1 MGNGAAGL
9 PWLSSGTRKQESP
22 GTETGDLNRAAR
34 RSPPGRRRSIAA
46 LALLLGALILWLA
59 LPRLVAATLLAMRD
73 PIVERTDDGEQ
84 VSDAELLSLIASRE
98 LALSWVEDRETHAE
112 RATAL
117 AKLAFQQAPETA
129 AQSARLKQAV
139 DALRAALALAPADPR
154 GWTQLAYLLVLLE
167 GDTSRRAAQALLVS
181 IRTGAF
187 LAPDFLNRRL
197 FWSLAHWS
205 FYDDEERR
213 QIGDQIRLVWRI
225 TPGELTE
232 LAREMP
238 DFFAPIAAA
247 LDEEARE
254 QFLSAT
260 DATSI
265 ALPPPSSARFVTLRR
280 LCSTGSDSFRASASA
295 QCVAHRGDYRLS
307 TGSQPMKYPLPLSF
321 SRSSS
326 ALISDHCSSFVVD
339 CSGL

>member
-1 MGNGAAGL
+1 LPATEIAKLDDAA
-9 PWLSSGTRKQESP
+9 SP
-22 GTETGDLNRAAR
+22 SL
-34 RSPPGRRRSIAA
+34 PGRLGLMAG
-46 LALLLGALILWLA
+46 LALLLGVLILWLA
-59 LPRLVAATLLAMRD
+59 LPRVVASTLLAMRD
-73 PIVERTDDGEQ
+73 PVVERTDEGEQ

-98 LALSWVEDRETHAE
+98 LAAGWVEDRETHAE

-117 AKLAFQQAPETA
+117 AKLAFQEAPESA
-129 AQSARLKQAV
+129 AQSATLKQAV
-139 DALRAALALAPADPR
+139 AALRAALALAPADPR
-154 GWTQLAYLLVLLE
+154 GWMQLAYLLVLLE

-205 FYDDEERR
+205 FYDDQERR
-213 QIGDQIRLVWRI
+213 QIGNQIRLVWRI
-225 TPGELTE
+225 TPAELTE
-232 LAREMP
+232 LAREIP

-247 LDEEARE
+247 LEQEARE

-265 ALPPPSSARFVTLRR
+265 ALPPRFSGRFVTRR
-280 LCSTGSDSFRASASA
+280 LCSTGSSSFRPSASA
-295 QCVAHRGDYRLS
+295 QCFAHPVDYRLS
-307 TGSQPMKYPLPLSF
+307 TSSQPMKYPPPLSF
-321 SRSSS
+321 LPTSS
-326 ALISDHCSSFVVD
+326 AMTSDQCSRFVAD

>member
-1 MGNGAAGL
+1 MGSGAAG
-9 PWLSSGTRKQESP
+9 SSALRGIRRGRELP
-22 GTETGDLNRAAR
+22 GTQLGDLDRSAS
-34 RSPPGRRRSIAA
+34 RSPPGRRRSLAG

-73 PIVERTDDGEQ
+73 PVVERADDGEQ
-84 VSDAELLSLIASRE
+84 ISDAELLSLIASRE
-98 LALSWVEDRETHAE
+98 LALGWVEDRETHAE

-154 GWTQLAYLLVLLE
+154 GWMQLAYLLVLLE

-205 FYDDEERR
+205 FYGDEERR

-232 LAREMP
+232 LAREIP

-247 LDEEARE
+247 LEEEARE
-254 QFLSAT
+254 QLLSAT

-265 ALPPPSSARFVTLRR
+265 ALPLPSSARFVTTRR
-280 LCSTGSDSFRASASA
+280 LCSTGSGSFRAAASV
-295 QCVAHRGDYRLS
+295 QCVAHRS
-307 TGSQPMKYPLPLSF
+307 TTA
-321 SRSSS
+321 SRQ
-326 ALISDHCSSFVVD
+326 VPNP
-339 CSGL
+339 

>member
-1 MGNGAAGL
+1 
-9 PWLSSGTRKQESP
+9 
-22 GTETGDLNRAAR
+22 
-34 RSPPGRRRSIAA
+34 
-46 LALLLGALILWLA
+46 
-59 LPRLVAATLLAMRD
+59 MRD
-73 PIVERTDDGEQ
+73 PVVERTDEGEQ

-98 LALSWVEDRETHAE
+98 LALGWVEDRETHAE

-117 AKLAFQQAPETA
+117 AKLAFQQAPESA
-129 AQSARLKQAV
+129 AQTARLKQAV

-154 GWTQLAYLLVLLE
+154 GWMQLAYLLVLLE
-167 GDTSRRAAQALLVS
+167 GDTSRKAAQALLVS

-187 LAPDFLNRRL
+187 LAPAFLNRRL

-232 LAREMP
+232 LAREIP
-238 DFFAPIAAA
+238 DFFAPIASA
-247 LDEEARE
+247 LEQEARE

-265 ALPPPSSARFVTLRR
+265 ALPPPSSARLYHGALLERAPAAFARR
-280 LCSTGSDSFRASASA
+280 
-295 QCVAHRGDYRLS
+295 HRRNALQSGRVRLS
-307 TGSQPMKYPLPLSF
+307 TSSRPMKHPLPLYS

-326 ALISDHCSSFVVD
+326 AVTTGHCSSFVAD
-339 CSGL
+339 CSSA